1 MRRRQQTKRQPSR
14 ETWWSRPA
22 GLLPLSRASAAE
34 RAADAIRRSIQ
45 SGDVRPGQGLESSR
59 MLARE
64 LGVSLPVVREAMAAL
79 QAIGLVEVRHG
90 VGAFVSRRPR
100 AARVLKVANR
110 RATRRE
116 LDELRS
122 GLEGVIA
129 ATATRRG
136 TPHKLREVR
145 FALGERRLASR
156 SGNPDTFTDAD
167 FEFHQRVAQAAGNV
181 LAMSL
186 HRLACVG
193 LRSHLRARA
202 RRLASDQRLDGLH
215 AALVDAIEA
224 GRQASAARAAAAIA
238 WIEAEAQPP

>member
-1 MRRRQQTKRQPSR
+1 MQSRRAAKRKPRR

-22 GLLPLSRASAAE
+22 GLLPLSRSSTAE
-34 RAADAIRRSIQ
+34 RTADEIRRRIQ
-45 SGDVRPGQGLESSR
+45 SGDIRPGQKLESMP
-59 MLARE
+59 MLASE

-79 QAIGLVEVRHG
+79 RAIGLVEVRHG
-90 VGAFVSRRPR
+90 VGVFVARRPR
-100 AARVLKVANR
+100 AASVLRAANR

-136 TPHKLREVR
+136 TAHRLREVR
-145 FALGERRLASR
+145 FALGERSLASR
-156 SGNPDTFTDAD
+156 SGNPDNFTDAD
-167 FEFHQRVAQAAGNV
+167 LEFHHRVAQAAGNA

-193 LRSHLRARA
+193 LRSNLTAKA
-202 RRLASDQRLDGLH
+202 RRLASDRRLADLH
-215 AALVDAIEA
+215 GALVDAIEA

-238 WIEAEAQPP
+238 WIEAEARPP